1 MRVAIDMSPII
12 YGTGVSKY
20 RENLVRNLLK
30 IDTQNEYLLYGG
42 SFRQIQNLRSKIE
55 DIIHNSSNVKSIT
68 YPIPPRLADIVWN
81 KLHTLPIE
89 KLIGEVDLIHTSDW
103 SEPPSSFRKITTIH
117 DLVPIVLP
125 RFTPKIIVDTHKERL
140 KWVQKESSKIIVPSK
155 ATKEDLIKLGFDENK
170 ITVIYEA
177 PNISKASVADVEAVK
192 AKYAIREGYII
203 MIGTNPRKNIER
215 SINAF
220 HLSKHGKNLKLIIVG
235 ENKGLKIKD
244 ERGVRFLGYVPD
256 SDLAPL
262 LSGASLLLF
271 PSLYEG
277 FGIPILEA
285 YTCNVPVVTSNISCM
300 PEAAGGAAILVDPYD
315 VNSIADGIKE
325 ALSKPKTLI
334 TKGLKV
340 VANYSWQKNAQET
353 LGVYNEVAGK

>member
-1 MRVAIDMSPII
+1 MRIAIDMSPII

-30 IDTQNEYLLYGG
+30 IDTQNEYVLYGG
-42 SFRQIQNLRSKIE
+42 SFRRLQELRLKIQDLGITSKTAI
-55 DIIHNSSNVKSIT
+55 KT
-68 YPIPPRLADIVWN
+68 FPIPPRLADIVWN
-81 KLHTLPIE
+81 KLHILPIE

-103 SEPPSSFRKITTIH
+103 SEPPSRFKKITTIH

-125 RFTPKIIVDTHKERL
+125 KFTPKIIVDTHRDRL
-140 KWVQKESSKIIVPSK
+140 KYVQKESSKIIVPSK
-155 ATKEDLIKLGFDENK
+155 ATKEDLIKLGFDEDK
-170 ITVIYEA
+170 VTVIYEA
-177 PNISKASVADVEAVK
+177 PNISKASAAEVNEVK
-192 AKYAIREGYII
+192 RKYAIREDYII
-203 MIGTNPRKNIER
+203 MVGTNPRKNIER
-215 SINAF
+215 AVNAY
-220 HLSKHGKNLKLIIVG
+220 HLSKHGKNLKLIIAG
-235 ENKGLKIKD
+235 ENKGLKLKD

-262 LSGASLLLF
+262 LTGSSLLLF

-285 YTCNVPVVTSNISCM
+285 YKCNVPVVTSNVSSM

-315 VNSIADGIKE
+315 VNFIADGIKE

-334 TKGLKV
+334 TKGLRV
-340 VANYSWQKNAQET
+340 VENYSWTKNAEET
-353 LGVYNEVAGK
+353 LKVYKEVVQ